1 MGRAHAAR
9 RRRRDGPRAHFV
21 AANDATYAAWN
32 AHDAD
37 AVAAVFAETAVVRD
51 LGSPE
56 VARGRDAVRERARTL
71 LAAFPDF
78 SLERIELLVDE
89 AENANADRWL
99 ARGTHR
105 GEFIGVAPTGRRI
118 EVEGMTFSRFDD
130 AGAVIDDVNVWDVG
144 ALLAQLGG
152 E

>member
-1 MGRAHAAR
+1 MPTPLEGDAATVR
-9 RRRRDGPRAHFV
+9 ERIV

-37 AVAAVFAETAVVRD
+37 AVAAVFAETAVVRH
-51 LGSPE
+51 LGSPD

-71 LAAFPDF
+71 LAALPDF

-105 GEFIGVAPTGRRI
+105 GELIGLAPTGRRI
-118 EVEGMTFSRFDD
+118 EVEGMTFSRFDH

>member
-1 MGRAHAAR
+1 MPTPSETDAATVRAR
-9 RRRRDGPRAHFV
+9 IV

-51 LGSPE
+51 LGNPD
-56 VARGRDAVRERARTL
+56 VARGRDAVRERARAL

-78 SLERIELLVDE
+78 SLERVELLVDE
-89 AENANADRWL
+89 AGNANADRWV

-105 GEFIGVAPTGRRI
+105 GEFLGLAATGRTI
-118 EVEGMTFSRFDD
+118 EVEGMTISRFDPV
-130 AGAVIDDVNVWDVG
+130 GAVIDDVNAWDVG

-152 E
+152 D

>member
-1 MGRAHAAR
+1 MPTPPEGDAATVR
-9 RRRRDGPRAHFV
+9 ERIV

-51 LGSPE
+51 LGSPD

-105 GEFIGVAPTGRRI
+105 GELIGLAPRGRRI
-118 EVEGMTFSRFDD
+118 EVEGMTFSRFDH